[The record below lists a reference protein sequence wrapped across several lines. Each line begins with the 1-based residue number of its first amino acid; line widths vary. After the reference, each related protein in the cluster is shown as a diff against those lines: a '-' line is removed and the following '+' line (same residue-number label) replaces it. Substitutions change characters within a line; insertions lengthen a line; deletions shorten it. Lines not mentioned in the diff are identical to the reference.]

1 MQGKAISVIGAY
13 NKDLRENEAFL
24 GFTKHFLSKG
34 VNVPDIIAEDLSRN
48 IYILSDLGD
57 ETLYSYRC
65 KFNEFTP

>member
-1 MQGKAISVIGAY
+1 MKPFGIYQ
-13 NKDLRENEAFL
+13 
-24 GFTKHFLSKG
+24 TFLSKG

-65 KFNEFTP
+65 KFNEFTPNIKSIKMF